1 MKTSIALVLAMLAGT
16 AAAAADND
24 VRGQQTRAWLAA
36 QRNPAKTAPP
46 RGLPGE
52 AADRVYQRYLQ
63 SFTRP
68 IPERF
73 ERERTGDAPK

>member
-1 MKTSIALVLAMLAGT
+1 MKIWIGFALAVATCFGCASG
-16 AAAAADND
+16 ND

-36 QRNPAKTAPP
+36 QRTPAKTAPA
-46 RGLPGE
+46 RGMPGE

>member
-1 MKTSIALVLAMLAGT
+1 MKTSIGLVLALAAGV
-16 AAAAADND
+16 AAAADND
-24 VRGQQTRAWLAA
+24 VRGQQTHAWVAA
-36 QRNPAKTAPP
+36 QKNPAKTAPA

-73 ERERTGDAPK
+73 ERERTGDAQK